1 MVHCYYAEEKG
12 KEGKP
17 DADRC
22 FFIRAIVREGNLFA
36 SDTTTLP
43 SPDPKLVMN
52 ALGER
57 VLSEVGLLGLLTFCF
72 GAAYSDSLFLLIPRR

>member
-17 DADRC
+17 EGDRC

-36 SDTTTLP
+36 SDTSTP
-43 SPDPKLVMN
+43 VPDPKLVMN

-57 VLSEVGLLGLLTFCF
+57 VLSEV
-72 GAAYSDSLFLLIPRR
+72 

>member
-17 DADRC
+17 DCDRC

-36 SDTTTLP
+36 SDTTTPLP
-43 SPDPKLVMN
+43 SPDPKQMN

-57 VLSEVGLLGLLTFCF
+57 VLSEVQLDLLEG
-72 GAAYSDSLFLLIPRR
+72 SLFAHALSRL